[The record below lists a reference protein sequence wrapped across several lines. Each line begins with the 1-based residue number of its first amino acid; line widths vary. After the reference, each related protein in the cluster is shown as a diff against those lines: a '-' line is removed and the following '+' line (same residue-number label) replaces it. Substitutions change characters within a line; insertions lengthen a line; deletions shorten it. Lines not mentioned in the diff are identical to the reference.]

1 MEISSIT
8 LPLDPNDFPELA
20 DRLPTPKEGWSFA
33 NTKDL
38 TSSRL
43 DTTTGVI
50 RLIIKHRLVKGVTAD
65 AVYWLYRNLHKRVK
79 YPPSDATAKDI
90 PLFQLLHPVDH
101 LSMKC
106 TTCNGAKDRIEAG
119 SSLDFIELQMTK
131 CRVAPIPFWNCSDEA
146 TGKDKRV
153 GFVKGDPKD
162 DWYLKYLPT
171 RVTNTVL
178 QLSIKGYKAFG
189 STEGYKISYVSHDFA
204 NATDAQGAHIGLNVT
219 TTVRVGLLK
228 PGAPGTN
235 EMIYDISN
243 SSFPLVNGQIRNRL
257 LGNTDVGSTR
267 KIGRGQMLHSIQE
280 WQNLANWLQ
289 PVWAANKAK
298 MPA

>member
-171 RVTNTVL
+171 RVTNTIL
-178 QLSIKGYKAFG
+178 QLSLKGYKAFG

-219 TTVRVGLLK
+219 TTILQQDACPPTAHFDQLCSLGTVAASSMSRLWKQSAHAKLLQRPPADRIAAK
-228 PGAPGTN
+228 QDA
-235 EMIYDISN
+235 
-243 SSFPLVNGQIRNRL
+243 VL
-257 LGNTDVGSTR
+257 LQTYHKS
-267 KIGRGQMLHSIQE
+267 KKLK
-280 WQNLANWLQ
+280 LC
-289 PVWAANKAK
+289 
-298 MPA
+298 